1 MPLASSI
8 HTAMYGFRAIP
19 MVEAKVH
26 DTAAWAV
33 DGTVFPVVLAVLL
46 EVGELDDA
54 ALDGVE
60 AGVLL
65 ALGAAHPTAPTM
77 AAAESPPRNARRVTA
92 E

>member
-1 MPLASSI
+1 ME
-8 HTAMYGFRAIP
+8 
-19 MVEAKVH
+19 EAKVH

-33 DGTVFPVVLAVLL
+33 DGTVLPELLDVLL

-60 AGVLL
+60 AVVVL

-77 AAAESPPRNARRVTA
+77 AAAESPPRNARRVTV